1 MAVSCGGSV
10 IKIVLFVF
18 NFIWVLCGA
27 AIIYLGVRVILKYT
41 PDVTDVVKETPAYSA
56 IVLLVAGGLILV
68 VSFLCCCGVIRES
81 YCMLNTYGGLVFL
94 CLAAQG
100 VGAYMAIKYN
110 HDLEQYV
117 NKGIKSALDA
127 YKWEL
132 PEDEPVNRAINEF
145 QKQLQC
151 CGGEDRYDWN
161 GVYGKPEGLYPG
173 SCCKDNASKVDG
185 RCIESNT
192 WDKGCTK
199 ALIDYM
205 KLYLGSLGYIAI
217 GVAVVEILIVISA
230 CCLSRDIKNKYA
242 TYSNPKA
249 RA

>member
-68 VSFLCCCGVIRES
+68 VSFLGCCGAIRES

-100 VGAYMAIKYN
+100 VGAYMATKYN
-110 HDLEQYV
+110 HD
-117 NKGIKSALDA
+117 SALNA

-132 PEDEPVNRAINEF
+132 AEDEAANRAINEF

-151 CGGEDRYDWN
+151 CGGNDR
-161 GVYGKPEGLYPG
+161 
-173 SCCKDNASKVDG
+173 
-185 RCIESNT
+185 
-192 WDKGCTK
+192 
-199 ALIDYM
+199 
-205 KLYLGSLGYIAI
+205 
-217 GVAVVEILIVISA
+217 
-230 CCLSRDIKNKYA
+230 
-242 TYSNPKA
+242 
-249 RA
+249 